1 MSWPKFISVERIRP
15 HSRSPANPI
24 TEDTDSPSRPGGSLL
39 GWRERVYS
47 YHEVDLVRSAPRF
60 KGPTGKVISE
70 PAIEIGFSDG
80 HRWSTVR
87 DPVGMTGT
95 QVSRVAS
102 LVASR
107 AGKDVEKF
115 EILEWNAP

>member
-1 MSWPKFISVERIRP
+1 MGWFVHSAIGIRKLAIVFVQNFYVCFSLDRIT
-15 HSRSPANPI
+15 I
-24 TEDTDSPSRPGGSLL
+24 GSLL